1 MQLENL
7 LSMDQVQ
14 TITIVALFLTSTVG
28 GGGLVAVNN
37 EANEN
42 SEKVDTLAQA
52 TWDFVLAVEGM
63 QNAFEDAFV
72 EDSERMDAIEEKD
85 DRTAENI
92 SSLLSQISTAE
103 SQVSTL
109 ESEVSSLNHR
119 LNTSG
124 IQNNPPIIFTDA
136 VDTDL
141 SPQQGFD
148 GDSDDPSTPNFVRII
163 LSAIDLDT
171 RYLPDDITL
180 PLLWLGIIINFF
192 NIFTDINSSILGA
205 IFGYGI
211 LWIVYFLFKLITG
224 KIGMGHGDFKLLA
237 VFGAWFGWQ
246 NLTPIIILSS
256 ITAILVAT
264 LLIINKSYDKNKGIP
279 FGPYL
284 GFAGWISMLLG
295 PYIISVYL
303 NAIM

>member
-63 QNAFEDAFV
+63 QDAFEDAFV

-109 ESEVSSLNHR
+109 ESGVSSLNHR

-124 IQNNPPIIFTDA
+124 IQNNPPLVFTDFNGINI
-136 VDTDL
+136 DPQRGSNGNTD
-141 SPQQGFD
+141 
-148 GDSDDPSTPNFVRII
+148 DSSTLYYHQIV
-163 LSAIDLDT
+163 LSAIDTDGTVIRMGVDT
-171 RYLPDDITL
+171 NMDGQIDQEFVNENDSTFGTPTFYTIWNLSAHDFDYHPTDWAGIGGNPGYDVCLARILVIAIDDQ
-180 PLLWLGIIINFF
+180 GA
-192 NIFTDINSSILGA
+192 SSYYPMQI
-205 IFGYGI
+205 
-211 LWIVYFLFKLITG
+211 
-224 KIGMGHGDFKLLA
+224 
-237 VFGAWFGWQ
+237 
-246 NLTPIIILSS
+246 P
-256 ITAILVAT
+256 ITAEDPG
-264 LLIINKSYDKNKGIP
+264 NDCSR
-279 FGPYL
+279 
-284 GFAGWISMLLG
+284 
-295 PYIISVYL
+295 
-303 NAIM
+303 

>member
-14 TITIVALFLTSTVG
+14 TITIVALFLVSTVG

-37 EANEN
+37 EADEN
-42 SEKVDTLAQA
+42 SEKVDTLAEA

-63 QNAFEDAFV
+63 QTAFEEAFV
-72 EDSERMDAIEEKD
+72 EDSVRMDAIEEKD

-92 SSLLSQISTAE
+92 SSLLSQISTAESQVSTLE

-163 LSAIDLDT
+163 LSAIDLDGSVISFGVDT
-171 RYLPDDITL
+171 NMDGQIDQEFAHTNESTFGTPTYYTIWNLSAHDFDYHPTDWAGIGGNPGYDVCLARILVIAIDDQ
-180 PLLWLGIIINFF
+180 GA
-192 NIFTDINSSILGA
+192 SSYYPMQI
-205 IFGYGI
+205 
-211 LWIVYFLFKLITG
+211 
-224 KIGMGHGDFKLLA
+224 
-237 VFGAWFGWQ
+237 
-246 NLTPIIILSS
+246 P
-256 ITAILVAT
+256 ITAEDPG
-264 LLIINKSYDKNKGIP
+264 NDCSR
-279 FGPYL
+279 
-284 GFAGWISMLLG
+284 
-295 PYIISVYL
+295 
-303 NAIM
+303 